1 MLPLP
6 AFEWRTP
13 STVAELVG
21 ALAER
26 PETTLIIGGG
36 TDLVP
41 NLKHGLFAPERL
53 ISLRRVD
60 ELATIEDLPDGGLA
74 IGAAVTLDR
83 ISRDDRLGA
92 RFPALVQAARLVA
105 SPQIRRMATLGGNLL
120 LDTRCRYYN
129 QTAFWRGALGHC
141 LKKDGDVCH
150 VVPQGKRCVAA
161 LAADTPAPL
170 IAYGAT
176 VELVSVR
183 GTRSLPV
190 AQLYAG
196 DGIKNHI
203 RAADEVLTRIL
214 LPARRAGLQSAYE
227 KLRARQ
233 AIDFPLLSVAVVVE
247 VDDRALVREAR
258 VVVGALG
265 AKPRIVGGLDVV
277 YGQALSAETIAT
289 IAKAAHAQCH
299 PLASLGAADWRQDV
313 VAPVVQRALTALQPS
328 R

>member
-13 STVAELVG
+13 STLAELVG
-21 ALAER
+21 ALAES

-53 ISLRRVD
+53 ISLRRVE
-60 ELATIEDLPDGGLA
+60 ELAAIEDRPDGGLA

-83 ISRDDRLGA
+83 IGRDDRLCA

-105 SPQIRRMATLGGNLL
+105 SPQVRRMATLGGNLL

-129 QTAFWRGALGHC
+129 QTAFWRGAVGHC
-141 LKKDGDVCH
+141 LKKDGQVCH
-150 VVPQGKRCVAA
+150 VVAQGKRCVAA

-183 GTRSLPV
+183 GTRTLPV

-196 DGIKNHI
+196 DGVKNQV

-214 LPARRAGLQSAYE
+214 LPPLRPQLHAAYE
-227 KLRARQ
+227 KLRARG
-233 AIDFPLLSVAVVVE
+233 AIDFPLLSVAVAVT
-247 VDDRALVREAR
+247 VDDRALVRDVR

-265 AKPRIVGGLDVV
+265 AKPRIVGGLDEV
-277 YGQALSAETIAT
+277 YDQTLSTEAIAT
-289 IAKAAHAQCH
+289 IAKAARAQCH
-299 PLASLGAADWRQDV
+299 PLANLGAADWRQDV
-313 VAPVVQRALTALQPS
+313 VAAVVQRALTALQPF